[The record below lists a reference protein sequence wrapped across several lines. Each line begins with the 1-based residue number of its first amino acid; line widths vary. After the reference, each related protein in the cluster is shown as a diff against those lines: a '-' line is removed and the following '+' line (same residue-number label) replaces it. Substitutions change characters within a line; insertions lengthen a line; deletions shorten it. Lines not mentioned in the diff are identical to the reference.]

1 MLKRFAGYDG
11 KPEQLSSSKLFS
23 FSPGCNAQGIPPID
37 ILTRKHACINN
48 FYEIWLA
55 LCEER
60 WIQLE
65 DLRAESSEWEL
76 MGLTSHL
83 DFSVLF
89 LAFFPVVRHVC
100 LSMAS
105 RVLKWIY
112 ILCCVFGRGKSG
124 NHSLGFGLCT
134 RRGDRDFL
142 SGLLLQRFD
151 CSANSSH
158 SAWVAGDPCEEN
170 LPGDERT
177 GARVM

>member
-1 MLKRFAGYDG
+1 
-11 KPEQLSSSKLFS
+11 
-23 FSPGCNAQGIPPID
+23 
-37 ILTRKHACINN
+37 
-48 FYEIWLA
+48 
-55 LCEER
+55 
-60 WIQLE
+60 
-65 DLRAESSEWEL
+65 

-100 LSMAS
+100 LS
-105 RVLKWIY
+105 
-112 ILCCVFGRGKSG
+112 CVFGRGKSG

-170 LPGDERT
+170 LSGDERT